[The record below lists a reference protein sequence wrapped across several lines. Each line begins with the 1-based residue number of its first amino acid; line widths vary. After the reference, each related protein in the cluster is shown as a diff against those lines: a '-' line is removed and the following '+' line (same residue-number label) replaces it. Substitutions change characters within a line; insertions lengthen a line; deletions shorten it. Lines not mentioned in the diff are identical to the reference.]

1 MNLKHIQ
8 RSSQC
13 LNCNHPLD
21 AGSDNFCPHCGQ
33 VNNVRKEKAHELLS
47 ELAGDFL
54 HLDSKV
60 MGSVI
65 PLLFK
70 PGTLTV
76 QYNEGKRARFLH
88 PVRMFISI
96 MIIFV
101 IVMGITNGKDHE
113 SSEKVKKLN
122 DSTEVVNFT
131 GLHSKDGKV
140 SLGEVI
146 DTISKEDQSLKIE
159 MEKTDFADSVK
170 LCFDKGI
177 TEPEAVLNE
186 LHHEHTWWNKFKV
199 IQAYKIYK
207 FNTENGAEGFGEY
220 LLHKLPWIIFSMLP
234 VFAFLM
240 YLLYYRKRILYVDHL
255 IYAFHVHTFFF
266 LFLSVFMLLDQYCG
280 SLPVYYLLLY
290 IPVYFYLAMRKV
302 YQQGRSKTFF
312 KMCVLSMM
320 YSVAV
325 VFVFLLATVVLF
337 LFY

>member
-21 AGSDNFCPHCGQ
+21 AGADNFCPHCGQ

-60 MGSVI
+60 MGSVV

-70 PGTLTV
+70 PGMLTV

-101 IVMGITNGKDHE
+101 IVMGLTNGEDH
-113 SSEKVKKLN
+113 SDKVKKIN
-122 DSTEVVNFT
+122 DSTSVVNFT
-131 GLHSKDGKV
+131 GIHSKDGKV
-140 SLGEVI
+140 SFGEEI
-146 DTISKEDQSLKIE
+146 DTIRTDKQPLQIE
-159 MEKTDFADSVK
+159 MEKNGFSDSVRM
-170 LCFDKGI
+170 CFERGVTDPN
-177 TEPEAVLNE
+177 EVLKE
-186 LHHEHTWWNKFKV
+186 LKHENTWWNKFKV
-199 IQAYKIYK
+199 TQAYKVYK

-220 LLHKLPWIIFSMLP
+220 IVHKLPWIIFCMLP

-240 YLLYYRKRILYVDHL
+240 YLIYYRKRILYVDHL

-266 LFLSVFMLLDQYCG
+266 LFLSVFMLLDHFLG
-280 SLPVYYLLLY
+280 WLPINYLLLY
-290 IPVYFYLAMRKV
+290 IPIYFYLAMRRV
-302 YQQGRSKTFF
+302 YAQPRFKTFV
-312 KMCVLSMM
+312 KMCLLSMM

-325 VFVFLLATVVLF
+325 VVLFLVATVVLF
-337 LFY
+337 LVY